1 MNCIE
6 MRGRGISKGVVEGE
20 ALVSHKPIS
29 FLGGVNREGV
39 ITDRDSDIYGMSIR
53 DKILVFPTGK
63 GSTVG
68 SYVIYALGRRGI
80 LKGIINR
87 ECEPIVATGA
97 ILGRIPL
104 VDKVDISKIDTGDWV
119 VLDGSRGV
127 VKVYKGKI
135 TRKP

>member
-1 MNCIE
+1 MKYME
-6 MRGRGISKGVVEGE
+6 MKGRAISRGVVECE
-20 ALVSHKPIS
+20 ALVSRKPIS

-39 ITDRDSDIYGMSIR
+39 VVDRESDIYGKSIR

-68 SYVIYALGRRGI
+68 SYVIYALGKRGI
-80 LKGIINR
+80 LKGIVNR

-104 VDKVDISKIDTGDWV
+104 VDKVDISKIDTGDWI
-119 VLDGSRGV
+119 VLDGDRGI
-127 VKVYKGKI
+127 VKVYKRG
-135 TRKP
+135 